1 MARRKKATAVEENI
15 DPRLRESSEAHG
27 TTPASQRTSWNSVC
41 DAILLESLG
50 REQADDRMTS
60 NASFHDDAW
69 KAAEKALAG
78 TDVHSGGVKKSVDGC
93 KYRYTLV
100 STVSFFDSFTSIDIP
115 TSIAQEIIRASQDLA
130 RQLWF
135 WMG

>member
-60 NASFHDDAW
+60 NGSFHDDAW

-78 TDVHSGGVKKSVDGC
+78 TEAHSGGVKKSADSC
-93 KYRYTLV
+93 KYHYTLV
-100 STVSFFDSFTSIDIP
+100 STVLFSNSFISINIP
-115 TSIAQEIIRASQDLA
+115 SSIAQEIICASQDLA
-130 RQLWF
+130 RKLWF
-135 WMG
+135 LVG

>member
-1 MARRKKATAVEENI
+1 MARRKKATAVDENI
-15 DPRLRESSEAHG
+15 DPRLRDSSEAHG
-27 TTPASQRTSWNSVC
+27 TTPARQRASWNSAC

-50 REQADDRMTS
+50 REQADSRMTS
-60 NASFHDDAW
+60 NGSFHDDAW

-78 TDVHSGGVKKSVDGC
+78 TEVHSGGVKKSADSC
-93 KYRYTLV
+93 KYRNTLV